1 MHLFFDALEIVSFK
15 AYRDPARIPLERMG
29 LGLWFVKGT
38 NLVSPRLGSNGAAK
52 STIFDCLSWVLYG
65 RSIGGHR
72 TPDMKGW
79 HEGAKPPEASLTISA
94 GPTMS
99 ELDRYVIRRKG
110 VSNGLW
116 LDGKVVSQE
125 TIDRLIGLSFANFL
139 HTIVLGQGK
148 ALFFDLTATEK
159 MDVLS
164 ETLNL
169 NKWDDRIGRARKKA
183 TTLES
188 DRTRVDADYQ
198 SCLRSIE
205 KAEDAIEDLKVKSR
219 AWENERADA
228 DEVKRR
234 TILDL
239 EKQLEKHQ
247 RNLGDADL
255 AFDSAETE
263 LRHSQASL
271 DQAQADARVHIN
283 ALANAKARLDAA
295 VRAENDLIV
304 KREKHQDG
312 DACSY
317 CGTKLN
323 AKAMKAHLNS
333 ILDELD
339 EAKARTDAA
348 RDKVEAA
355 KKLDNEA
362 RAREDQHATDIR
374 KFRNA
379 SNDAVD
385 ARTRA
390 QGNVNRVKAELDAYK
405 KVRTENEEKLNP
417 YAALVATA
425 RLDLNNA
432 KADKAAL
439 SKKLSKLDKRIGL
452 TRYWIDGFKQV
463 RLYLIDEV
471 LAELEGVT
479 QTLLSSVGLDSW
491 RVRYD
496 IDKET
501 KTGTV
506 KPGLNVSIFQPE
518 FDRAVKWEL
527 FSGGEAQRLRLI
539 GAVALSEVLLR
550 RAGVKCE
557 LLVLDEPTRHLSPEG
572 VRDTA
577 DFLIDRATRQQV
589 FYIDH
594 QAVDTNR
601 MAGVL
606 KVTRDENGA
615 RVSLSR

>member
-1 MHLFFDALEIVSFK
+1 MHLFFDALDITAFK
-15 AYRDPARIPLERMG
+15 AYRDPAHIPLERMG

-38 NLVSPRLGSNGAAK
+38 NLVNPRLGSNGAAK

-99 ELDRYVIRRKG
+99 ELDKYVIKRKG

-139 HTIVLGQGK
+139 HTVVLGQGK
-148 ALFFDLTATEK
+148 ALFFDLSATEK

-169 NKWDDRIGRARKKA
+169 NKWDDRIGRARKEV
-183 TTLES
+183 TGLES
-188 DRTRVDADYQ
+188 ERTRLDADYQ
-198 SCLRSIE
+198 ACVRAIA
-205 KAEDAIEDLKVKSR
+205 KAEDSIDDLKEKSR
-219 AWENERADA
+219 TWENERADA
-228 DEVKRR
+228 DEAKRR

-283 ALANAKARLDAA
+283 ARANANAKLNAALNVVEDVHEKRRNLLDGDTCPTCKQELDA
-295 VRAENDLIV
+295 
-304 KREKHQDG
+304 
-312 DACSY
+312 
-317 CGTKLN
+317 
-323 AKAMKAHLNS
+323 KAIKAHKAQLNRE
-333 ILDELD
+333 LDDAEDAVASARKKFD
-339 EAKARTDAA
+339 EAKAADE
-348 RDKVEAA
+348 EA
-355 KKLDNEA
+355 K
-362 RAREDQHATDIR
+362 RRENQHAADIKR
-374 KFRNA
+374 FRNA
-379 SNDAVD
+379 SNEAVD

-405 KVRTENEEKLNP
+405 KVRTENEEKVNP
-417 YAALVATA
+417 YAALIVTA
-425 RLDLNNA
+425 RQDLNDA

-439 SKKLSKLDKRIGL
+439 NKKLTKLDKRIGL

-501 KTGTV
+501 KSGTV

-518 FDRAVKWEL
+518 YDRAVKWEL
-527 FSGGEAQRLRLI
+527 FSGGESQRLRLI

-550 RAGVKCE
+550 RAGVRCE

-577 DFLIDRATRQQV
+577 DFLIDRANAQQV

-594 QAVDTNR
+594 AAIDTNR
-601 MAGVL
+601 MSGVI
-606 KVTRDENGA
+606 KVTRDDKGA
-615 RVSLSR
+615 RLEWHR